1 MNLSKKIRKK
11 YKSLRSFCDEFGLNY
26 GSFRTQLAF
35 RKVYGKNK
43 EALIKAGIVKNEREL
58 NSLLKD

>member
-1 MNLSKKIRKK
+1 MNLNKKIRKRYGTLK
-11 YKSLRSFCDEFGLNY
+11 AFCDELGLNY

-43 EALIKAGIVKNEREL
+43 EALIKAGIVKDEKEL
-58 NSLLKD
+58 SSLLKD